1 MDGFPAFTLQAEATG
16 AAEVGPSILEMTLKV
31 TEKALLCELNLRRA
45 MVYQELTSA
54 HAWVWTMMTCK
65 CLMSSSCRI
74 QFGIHLGERSGSL
87 ATGNAVLYLLAHLF
101 PSACLLSF
109 RMQLP

>member
-101 PSACLLSF
+101 PSACLLCF